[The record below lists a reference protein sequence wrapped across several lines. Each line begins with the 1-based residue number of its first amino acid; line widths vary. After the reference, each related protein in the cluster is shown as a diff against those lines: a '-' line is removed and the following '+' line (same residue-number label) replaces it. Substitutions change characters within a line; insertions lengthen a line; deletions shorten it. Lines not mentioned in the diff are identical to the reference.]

1 MKNISTPIAAEIISS
16 SQQFKASEIENF
28 DKDEF
33 SDILE
38 QLDSIKITPSKKVL
52 DQVISL
58 AKEN

>member
-38 QLDSIKITPSKKVL
+38 QLDSIKITPSKRVL